1 MYLSGISGAVV
12 VEGSRIVIDKSKLD
26 ASNLL
31 GKLPEEEQDSYEI
44 WYRVTTLPHFGTIV
58 VGERNLTREKPD
70 FSQFILNKYG
80 ITYVHDDS
88 ETTFDDFSFDVWLN
102 LIGKP
107 SQPPHEKDLMVSET
121 FNITVTPV
129 NDLPPLL
136 KTQAPHLLVVKGE
149 TVALGPENLHVEDLD
164 TLPEDIH
171 YTVISKPSNGFLA
184 LESKLNESTV
194 TFTQADVNE
203 GRVQF
208 VQEGHATSGIFYF
221 SVTDGFHRPL
231 YKLFNL
237 EVHNVTINVV
247 NNTGLTLV
255 QGQTMGTLTLQHLAA
270 VTNKKKTTIKY
281 YITTPPSHGRLMIKE
296 DQITDFDQ
304 EELWLGMVSY
314 QMMDL
319 SSFQDSFQ
327 FTVAASESN
336 LTNQL
341 FNITVKALIHL
352 GKQIRIPDGIPVKI
366 RKDVLDASELA
377 SISGSDPIF
386 EIIVP
391 PKYGKLVK
399 ATVNLD
405 GASESV
411 ESFTFRDV
419 EQGRIAIQEHL
430 NFLAVHGNTTAVG
443 HNKTASALEDSF
455 VFLLRAANVQPARGK
470 FVFMVVP
477 YDPITGKHV
486 LSVAPVYPTILPA
499 FNRTSSVVLHMNE
512 PSHMNPPKRPHWV
525 PPKTKTRNRSG
536 NQTRG
541 KATVSNAPKT
551 TSGRRNDSSRNTPIR
566 VESLPRPAS
575 DPLLIILP
583 FLACLFLI
591 VILVVLILVFRHRQ
605 EKRTR
610 PSMIQ
615 DLPENSGEDIVSPSP
630 YLGQPVR
637 SLTIPS
643 VVVTPLMPRCP
654 RSPFLEAS
662 HNGALVPAVELP
674 DSPMLVSP
682 WTPMDPEGAPQS
694 SPGTPTL
701 SQNQYWV

>member
-1 MYLSGISGAVV
+1 M
-12 VEGSRIVIDKSKLD
+12 IDKSKLD

-31 GKLPEEEQDSYEI
+31 GKLSEEKRGSYEI
-44 WYRVTTLPHFGTIV
+44 WYRVTTLPRFGTIV

-70 FSQFILNKYG
+70 FSQFLLNKYG

-88 ETTFDDFSFDVWLN
+88 ETTFDSFSFDVWLN
-102 LIGKP
+102 PLGKAA
-107 SQPPHEKDLMVSET
+107 QPPHEKGLIVSES

-136 KTQAPHLLVVKGE
+136 KTQAPSLLVVEGD

-171 YTVISKPSNGFLA
+171 YTVISKPNNGFLA
-184 LESKLNESTV
+184 LEGRLNESTV

-203 GRVQF
+203 GRVHF
-208 VQEGHATSGIFYF
+208 VQEGHPTSGIFYF

-237 EVHNVTINVV
+237 EVHNVTVNVV

-255 QGQTMGTLTLQHLAA
+255 QGQTTGILTRRHLAA
-270 VTNKKKTTIKY
+270 VTNKRNTTIQY
-281 YITTPPSHGRLMIKE
+281 DITTPPSHGRLLIKE
-296 DQITDFDQ
+296 NQITHFDQ
-304 EELWLGMVSY
+304 DELWSERVSY
-314 QMMDL
+314 QMTDL
-319 SSFQDSFQ
+319 SSSRDSFE
-327 FTVAASESN
+327 FTVVTPESN
-336 LTNQL
+336 LTNQV
-341 FNITVKALIHL
+341 FDITVMPLIHL
-352 GKQIRIPDGIPVKI
+352 GKRVRIPDGIPVKI

-377 SISGSDPIF
+377 SISGSDPMF

-399 ATVNLD
+399 ASVNLG
-405 GASESV
+405 GASESI

-419 EQGRIAIQEHL
+419 KQGRIAIQEHL
-430 NFLAVHGNTTAVG
+430 NFLTVRGNTTDVVP
-443 HNKTASALEDSF
+443 NKTASALEDSF
-455 VFLLRAANVQPARGK
+455 VFLLKASNVQPARGE
-470 FVFMVVP
+470 FVFLVVP
-477 YDPITGKHV
+477 YDPVTGKHV
-486 LSVAPVYPTILPA
+486 VSAAPVHPTIHPA
-499 FNRTSSVVLHMNE
+499 FNRTSNVVLHMNE
-512 PSHMNPPKRPHWV
+512 SSHILPTKRPHWL

-536 NQTRG
+536 NHTRG
-541 KATVSNAPKT
+541 KATVSITPKT
-551 TSGRRNDSSRNTPIR
+551 TSDRHNDPPRNTQIR

-605 EKRTR
+605 EKRGQ

-615 DLPENSGEDIVSPSP
+615 DLPESSMEDIVSSSP
-630 YLGQPVR
+630 YMGQPER
-637 SLTIPS
+637 SLAVPS
-643 VVVTPLMPRCP
+643 VVVTPIMPRCP
-654 RSPFLEAS
+654 RSPLLES
-662 HNGALVPAVELP
+662 THNGALVPAIALP
-674 DSPMLVSP
+674 DSATLVCP
-682 WTPMDPEGAPQS
+682 WTPMDLEGTPQS

-701 SQNQYWV
+701 RQNQIWV